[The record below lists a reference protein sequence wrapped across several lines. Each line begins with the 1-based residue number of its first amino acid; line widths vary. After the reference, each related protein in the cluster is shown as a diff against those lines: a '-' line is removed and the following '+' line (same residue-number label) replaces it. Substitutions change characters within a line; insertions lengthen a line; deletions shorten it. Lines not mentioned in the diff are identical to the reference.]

1 MSFETTITLALACF
15 VLMAAPGP
23 GTMATVGRGLAQG
36 FSGTLAFIIGIV
48 AGDLVYLFLAILGLA
63 TVASQFGEILV
74 AVRWLGAAFL
84 VYLGIRAWFAPAVP
98 MDDASVEGG
107 NAMRDF
113 LGGLALTLGNPKV
126 VLIYTAFLPTF
137 VDLGS
142 LGARDVVL
150 VAVIV
155 SGVLFAVMAGYAFLA
170 ARARRLFRS
179 ARAVRWLNR
188 ASGGVLVG
196 VGAAIVVKS

>member
-1 MSFETTITLALACF
+1 MTLETTITLAVACF

-36 FSGTLAFIIGIV
+36 FAGTLAFILGIV
-48 AGDLVYLFLAILGLA
+48 AGDLVYLFLAVLGLA
-63 TVASQFGEILV
+63 AVASQFGEVLV
-74 AVRWLGAAFL
+74 VVRWLGAVYL
-84 VYLGIRAWFAPAVP
+84 VYLGIKAWRAPAKP
-98 MDDASVEGG
+98 IDDVTVEGG
-107 NAMRDF
+107 SAARDF

-126 VLIYTAFLPTF
+126 VLIYTALLPSF

-142 LGARDVVL
+142 LGAPDVFV

-155 SGVLFAVMAGYAFLA
+155 SGVLFGVMAGYAFLA

-179 ARAVRWLNR
+179 GRAVRWLNR

-196 VGAAIVVKS
+196 VGAAIVVKG